1 MKTSIINLI
10 KNNTM
15 ANRFFNDK
23 WSEQLKATIANMT
36 DSEYREFMNTTS
48 SDPAAQQQKK
58 PAYTNEEFKQ
68 YLAEKKKENQNKNSQ
83 KN

>member
-15 ANRFFNDK
+15 ANRFFNST
-23 WSEQLKATIANMT
+23 WSDQLKASIINMT
-36 DSEYREFMNTTS
+36 DDEYREFMNTTS
-48 SDPAAQQQKK
+48 SDPAAQQRNK

-68 YLAEKKKENQNKNSQ
+68 ILAEIKKENQNKNSQ

>member
-1 MKTSIINLI
+1 
-10 KNNTM
+10 M
-15 ANRFFNDK
+15 ANRFFSDK

-36 DSEYREFMNTTS
+36 DSEYREFMNTTP
-48 SDPAAQQQKK
+48 SDPAGQQRNK

-68 YLAEKKKENQNKNSQ
+68 VLAEIKKENQNKNSQ

>member
-1 MKTSIINLI
+1 
-10 KNNTM
+10 M
-15 ANRFFNDK
+15 AHRFFNEK

-36 DSEYREFMNTTS
+36 DSEYREFMNTMS

-68 YLAEKKKENQNKNSQ
+68 VLADIKKEKENKNTQ